1 MNKRNVLSVI
11 WALLLVVGLAGTH
24 PAVVQGAGFEVDDSG
39 DTADA
44 SPGNGTCA
52 DASGDCTLRAAI
64 EEANAW
70 AGADTIT
77 FGGAMTITISTV
89 LPTINEALTID
100 ASGVWDSLNDQPGV
114 VIDGGGLAAPGL
126 HLNADSCGVYG
137 LHITGFQHAIY
148 VASAHN
154 QIGGTGAGQRNVL
167 SGNNLYGLWID
178 QATAQYNQ
186 VQNNYIGAAPDG
198 VTAEANQYGV
208 AIGNGA
214 SYNTIG
220 GSTTAE
226 GNLIS
231 GNTNDG
237 VHLYGTGTEGNALGG
252 NVIGFQA
259 GGTLPLSNGG
269 DGVELSTAKDT
280 FIGGGSGLAGN
291 LIGHNVGTGIYLG
304 ANITGTTTVED
315 NVIRANGGSGV
326 EVFGANGQIIG
337 NVITGNLYGV
347 GVNGA
352 TATGNVITVNSISQ
366 NTLDGISI
374 SNGANGGIAAPT
386 IVTATLG
393 SVIVV
398 GTACP
403 GCVVEVFENS
413 DNGGEGETY
422 IGTAIATAG
431 GAFTLTV
438 GSVSDPYLTATATD
452 VVSGTSEFSNSF
464 PTPRLHLYLPLV
476 ISDSP

>member
-1 MNKRNVLSVI
+1 MKKRQVLSVI
-11 WALLLVVGLAGTH
+11 WALMLVVGLAGTH
-24 PAVVQGAGFEVDDSG
+24 PAMVQGAGFEVDNSG

-44 SPGNGTCA
+44 NPGDGSCA

-64 EEANAW
+64 EEANAS

-77 FGGAMTITISTV
+77 FSGAMTITVSTG
-89 LPTINEALTID
+89 LPVINEQVAID
-100 ASGVWDSLNDQPGV
+100 ASGVWDSLNDRPGV
-114 VIDGGGLAAPGL
+114 VIDGGGLTAPGL
-126 HLNADSCGVYG
+126 HLNADSCAVYG
-137 LHITGFQHAIY
+137 LYVTGFQHGVY
-148 VASAHN
+148 VASAYN
-154 QIGGTGAGQRNVL
+154 QIGATGAGQRNVL
-167 SGNNLYGLWID
+167 SGNDLYGLWID
-178 QATAQYNQ
+178 QATAQNNQ
-186 VQNNYIGAAPDG
+186 VQNNYIGAASDG
-198 VTAEANQYGV
+198 VTADANQYGV

-231 GNTNDG
+231 GNTDDG
-237 VHLYGTGTEGNALGG
+237 VHLYGSGTEGNALGG
-252 NVIGFQA
+252 NVIGFQV
-259 GGTLPLSNGG
+259 GGALPLSNGD

-280 FIGGGSGLAGN
+280 FIGGGSGLVRN
-291 LIGHNVGTGIYLG
+291 LIGHNSGVGIYLG
-304 ANITGTTTVED
+304 AGITGTTTVED
-315 NVIRANGGSGV
+315 NVITANGGSGV
-326 EVFGANGQIIG
+326 GVFGPNAQIIG
-337 NVITGNLYGV
+337 NVITGNHYGV
-347 GVNGA
+347 GVSGA
-352 TATGNVITVNSISQ
+352 SAIGNVITTNSISQ

-393 SVIVV
+393 SVTIV

-413 DNGGEGETY
+413 DDNGEGETY
-422 IGTAIATAG
+422 IGSTTATAA

-464 PTPRLHLYLPLV
+464 PTPRLHIYVPLV
-476 ISDSP
+476 LSGSP